1 MTLPRLPALMG
12 AALLLCGSAAFA
24 ANKAPSALQQE
35 RAACAPLPQES
46 RSTCEREAG
55 AAAQAARSGGLS
67 SADAGTYERN
77 ALARCDAFQN
87 LQDKAECQ
95 ARMGSRATV
104 GGSVEGG
111 GLLRELTTTTIKPAP

>member
-12 AALLLCGSAAFA
+12 AAMLLCSSAAFA
-24 ANKAPSALQQE
+24 ASQAPSALQQE
-35 RAACAPLPQES
+35 RAACARLPEES
-46 RSTCEREAG
+46 RSACEREAG

-87 LQDKAECQ
+87 PQDKAECQ

-111 GLLRELTTTTIKPAP
+111 GLLRELTTTTIRTVP

>member
-12 AALLLCGSAAFA
+12 AAMLLCSSAAFA
-24 ANKAPSALQQE
+24 ASQAPSALQQE
-35 RAACAPLPQES
+35 RAACARLPEES
-46 RSTCEREAG
+46 RSACEREAG

-77 ALARCDAFQN
+77 ALARCDAFQTP
-87 LQDKAECQ
+87 QDKAECQ

-111 GLLRELTTTTIKPAP
+111 GLLRELTTTTIRTVP

>member
-1 MTLPRLPALMG
+1 MTLSRLPALMG
-12 AALLLCGSAAFA
+12 AAMLLCSSAAFA
-24 ANKAPSALQQE
+24 ANQAPSALQQE
-35 RAACAPLPQES
+35 RAACARLPEES
-46 RSTCEREAG
+46 RSACEREAG

-77 ALARCDAFQN
+77 TLARCDAFQTP
-87 LQDKAECQ
+87 QDKAECQ

-111 GLLRELTTTTIKPAP
+111 GLLRELTTTTRTVP

>member
-12 AALLLCGSAAFA
+12 AAMLLCSSAAFA
-24 ANKAPSALQQE
+24 ASQAPSALQQE
-35 RAACAPLPQES
+35 RAACARLPEES

-55 AAAQAARSGGLS
+55 AAAQAARSGDLS
-67 SADAGTYERN
+67 SMDASTYERN
-77 ALARCDAFQN
+77 ALALCDAFQAP
-87 LQDKAECQ
+87 QDKAECQ

>member
-35 RAACAPLPQES
+35 RAACARLPEES
-46 RSTCEREAG
+46 RSACEREAG
-55 AAAQAARSGGLS
+55 AAAQAARSGDLS
-67 SADAGTYERN
+67 SMDASTYERN
-77 ALARCDAFQN
+77 ALARCDAFQAP
-87 LQDKAECQ
+87 QDKAECQ

-111 GLLRELTTTTIKPAP
+111 GLLRELTTTTIRTVP

>member
-12 AALLLCGSAAFA
+12 AAMLLCSSAAFA
-24 ANKAPSALQQE
+24 ANQAPSALQQE
-35 RAACAPLPQES
+35 RAACARLPEES
-46 RSTCEREAG
+46 RSACEREAG
-55 AAAQAARSGGLS
+55 AAAQAARSGDLS
-67 SADAGTYERN
+67 SMDASTYERN

-87 LQDKAECQ
+87 PQDKAECQ
-95 ARMGSRATV
+95 ARMSSRATV

>member
-12 AALLLCGSAAFA
+12 AAMLLCSSAAFA
-24 ANKAPSALQQE
+24 ASQAPSALQQE
-35 RAACAPLPQES
+35 RAACARLPEES
-46 RSTCEREAG
+46 RSACEREAG

-87 LQDKAECQ
+87 PQDKAECQ

>member
-12 AALLLCGSAAFA
+12 TALLLCGSAAFA

-35 RAACAPLPQES
+35 RAACARCP
-46 RSTCEREAG
+46 RK
-55 AAAQAARSGGLS
+55 AAAPASARPAQPPRAARSGGPS
-67 SADAGTYERN
+67 SADASTYERN
-77 ALARCDAFQN
+77 ALARCDAFQAP
-87 LQDKAECQ
+87 QDKAECQ

-111 GLLRELTTTTIKPAP
+111 GLLRELTTTTIRTVP

>member
-12 AALLLCGSAAFA
+12 AAMLLCSSAAFA
-24 ANKAPSALQQE
+24 ASQAPSALQQE
-35 RAACAPLPQES
+35 RAACARLPEES
-46 RSTCEREAG
+46 RSACEREAG

-67 SADAGTYERN
+67 SADASTYERN
-77 ALARCDAFQN
+77 ALARCDAFQAP
-87 LQDKAECQ
+87 QDKAECQ

-111 GLLRELTTTTIKPAP
+111 GLLRELTTTTIRTVP